1 MKVIIIGGEKGGT
14 GKTTIATNLAVA
26 RASHNYD
33 TLLVDTD
40 PQSSGSLWNHSRD
53 CGKIKP
59 RISCIQK
66 FGEGITT
73 ELEDLKTRYSSIIV
87 DAGGRDSIE
96 LRASMVVADILIS
109 PVHASQFDL
118 WTLQN
123 LNKIYLQARAINKK
137 LKIGI
142 VISRAPTNPSRS
154 DIEDAKSLVQ
164 EFENFVLLDT
174 IISDRTVYRR
184 AAADGRG
191 VLEYS
196 PINEKAINEIN
207 SLYDEI
213 YK

>member
-1 MKVIIIGGEKGGT
+1 MKIVIIGGEKGGT

-26 RASHNYD
+26 RSLNGSD

-40 PQSSGSLWNHSRD
+40 PQSSGSLWNHGRD
-53 CGKIKP
+53 CSKIKP

-73 ELEDLKTRYSSIIV
+73 ELEDLKNRYSSIIV

-96 LRASMVVADILIS
+96 LRAAMVVADILIS

-123 LNKIYLQARAINKK
+123 LNKIYCQARAINKN
-137 LKIGI
+137 LKVGI
-142 VISRAPTNPSRS
+142 IISRAPTNPSKL
-154 DIEDAKSLVQ
+154 DIEDAKSLVR

-174 IISDRTVYRR
+174 VISDRTVYRR
-184 AAADGRG
+184 AAADGSG
-191 VLEYS
+191 VLEYQ
-196 PINEKAINEIN
+196 PINEKAVNEIK